1 MLLQETVYQKNTTT
15 LIGLLGTKT
24 KKMEVILIQ
33 DVDNLGG
40 KNELVKVK
48 NGYARNYLIPQKFAI
63 EASPSNLK
71 QLQERLKVAAKKE
84 AALLAEINK
93 VVEIL
98 QASAVKV
105 TAKTGTSGKI
115 FGSVTSLQI
124 ARAIRDQKGY
134 EIDRKRIS
142 ITDEVKELG
151 TYKASI
157 DFGNNNITE
166 IEFEVV
172 GE

>member
-1 MLLQETVYQKNTTT
+1 MQ
-15 LIGLLGTKT
+15 
-24 KKMEVILIQ
+24 VILIQ

-40 KNELVKVK
+40 SNELVTVK
-48 NGYARNYLIPQKFAI
+48 NGYARNYLIPQKFAV
-63 EASPSNLK
+63 EANPSNLK
-71 QLQERLKVAAKKE
+71 QLQEKLKVKAKKE
-84 AALLAEINK
+84 AAMLAEINK
-93 VVEIL
+93 VIAVLKEGP
-98 QASAVKV
+98 VKV
-105 TAKTGTSGKI
+105 GAKTGTSGKI

-151 TYKASI
+151 AYKASI
-157 DFGNNNITE
+157 DFGNGNVTE
-166 IEFEVV
+166 MEFEVV